1 MIVVNF
7 AHVLTPAHLAA
18 VERLTGRAV
27 TKVVEVKTYFD
38 ETQPFAGQA
47 RTLVDSAGLTPEQ
60 WQTEPLLVN
69 LPSYNYA
76 AALVLAE
83 LHGRT
88 GYFPAVLRLRP
99 VADSTPQEFE
109 VAEALNLQAAREEA
123 RRRR

>member
-7 AHVLTPAHLAA
+7 AHVLTSAHLAA
-18 VERLTGRAV
+18 VERLTG
-27 TKVVEVKTYFD
+27 KVVAKVMEVKTHFD
-38 ETQPFAGQA
+38 ETQPFAEQA

-83 LHGRT
+83 VHGRT
-88 GYFPAVLRLRP
+88 GYFPTVLRLRP
-99 VADSTPQEFE
+99 VADSMPQQFE
-109 VAEALNLQAAREEA
+109 VVEVLNLQAAREEA